1 MIEMCDMSHAWSN
14 ELLFERSLSLVAT
27 SARNGF
33 RRGPSN
39 LETSKLRR
47 GSRKSI
53 VRAIDCYFRLTL
65 PSLPSAHSCPFV
77 SMFVVSSHLRRA
89 TKRKR
94 LPFMDDRRPRGTEIP
109 RCGFR
114 ERNDGE
120 NRSSLWPAIIRY
132 INLFVAACTCD
143 AQAGS
148 KGLIGAIHRNDKWET
163 VTTIEG
169 ERDQAYKR
177 FYKTSQ
183 FP

>member
-1 MIEMCDMSHAWSN
+1 VCIYNGRENHDRNVRHVARVIQR

-53 VRAIDCYFRLTL
+53 VQAIDCYFRLAL

-89 TKRKR
+89 TKRKKKFLDR
-94 LPFMDDRRPRGTEIP
+94 CRFFRPPFTDDRRPRGTEIP

-120 NRSSLWPAIIRY
+120 NRSSL
-132 INLFVAACTCD
+132 
-143 AQAGS
+143 
-148 KGLIGAIHRNDKWET
+148 
-163 VTTIEG
+163 
-169 ERDQAYKR
+169 
-177 FYKTSQ
+177 
-183 FP
+183 